1 MHRPLPPLWL
11 LVLITFSGTVAMH
24 IFVPALPQAA
34 LSLNAAPGPIQLTIS
49 LYILGLAVGQPIY
62 GPLSDSYGRRPV
74 LMVGLA
80 LFTLGGLLSLW
91 APDVRL
97 LAGARFVQALGGCA
111 GLVLGRA
118 IVRDSSGMTQS
129 VRRLALINLITMIG
143 PGLAPLLGQTVTDW
157 LGWRFIFVLLI
168 GLGLLNLLL
177 TWRILPETSEPDG
190 HFNPAKLQRD
200 YEQLLSSRPY
210 LALTIGGGCATTSIY
225 AFLASA
231 PFIFVQEMHRPP
243 QEVALYLGLLVAGLS
258 LGNALAGRLIGRVTV
273 EHLMLRANALSLGS
287 AVLLLSVLLAGV
299 LQWWLVLALLLVF
312 NVGVG
317 MTSPAALTRT
327 LSVHPEL
334 VGSAAGLYGAIQ
346 MVVGALCTAAV
357 GLGHDPALAMA
368 TVLVVAS
375 VISQLGFR
383 DALGQPQ
390 R

>member
-1 MHRPLPPLWL
+1 MQRPLPPLWL

-34 LSLNAAPGPIQLTIS
+34 LSLHAAPGPIQLTIS
-49 LYILGLAVGQPIY
+49 LYILGLALGQPIY

-74 LMVGLA
+74 LMAGLA
-80 LFTLGGLLSLW
+80 LFTLGGLLSLC
-91 APDVRL
+91 APDVHL
-97 LAGARFVQALGGCA
+97 LAAARFVQALGGCA

-168 GLGLLNLLL
+168 GLGLINLLL
-177 TWRILPETSEPDG
+177 TWRILPETSEPSG
-190 HFNPAKLQRD
+190 QFHPGQLKRD
-200 YEQLLSSRPY
+200 YGRLLSSRPY
-210 LALTIGGGCATTSIY
+210 LALAIAGGCATTSIY

-231 PFIFVQEMHRPP
+231 PFIFVQEMHRPAH
-243 QEVALYLGLLVAGLS
+243 EVALYLGLLVAGLS
-258 LGNALAGRLIGRVTV
+258 LGNALASRLIGRVSV

-287 AVLLLSVLLAGV
+287 AVLLLAVLLAGC

-312 NVGVG
+312 NVGAG

-357 GLGHDPALAMA
+357 GLGHDPALAMS

-375 VISQLGFR
+375 IISQVGFR
-383 DALGQPQ
+383 DALSQPQ
-390 R
+390 P

>member
-243 QEVALYLGLLVAGLS
+243 QEVALYLCLLVAGLS

>member
-97 LAGARFVQALGGCA
+97 LAAARFVQALGGCA

-143 PGLAPLLGQTVTDW
+143 PGLAPLLGCTD
-157 LGWRFIFVLLI
+157 
-168 GLGLLNLLL
+168 
-177 TWRILPETSEPDG
+177 LP
-190 HFNPAKLQRD
+190 
-200 YEQLLSSRPY
+200 
-210 LALTIGGGCATTSIY
+210 
-225 AFLASA
+225 
-231 PFIFVQEMHRPP
+231 PP
-243 QEVALYLGLLVAGLS
+243 V
-258 LGNALAGRLIGRVTV
+258 
-273 EHLMLRANALSLGS
+273 H
-287 AVLLLSVLLAGV
+287 
-299 LQWWLVLALLLVF
+299 
-312 NVGVG
+312 
-317 MTSPAALTRT
+317 PAA
-327 LSVHPEL
+327 
-334 VGSAAGLYGAIQ
+334 
-346 MVVGALCTAAV
+346 
-357 GLGHDPALAMA
+357 
-368 TVLVVAS
+368 AS
-375 VISQLGFR
+375 SSCCWS
-383 DALGQPQ
+383 DWACSTCC
-390 R
+390 

>member
-1 MHRPLPPLWL
+1 MQRPLPPLWL

-34 LSLNAAPGPIQLTIS
+34 LSLHAAPGPIQLTIS
-49 LYILGLAVGQPIY
+49 LYILGLALGQPIY

-74 LMVGLA
+74 LMAGLA
-80 LFTLGGLLSLW
+80 LFTLGGLLSLC
-91 APDVRL
+91 APDVHL
-97 LAGARFVQALGGCA
+97 LAAARFVQALGGCA

-168 GLGLLNLLL
+168 GLGLINLLL
-177 TWRILPETSEPDG
+177 TWRILPETSEPSG
-190 HFNPAKLQRD
+190 QFHPGQLKRD
-200 YEQLLSSRPY
+200 YGRLLSSRPY
-210 LALTIGGGCATTSIY
+210 LALAIGGGCATTSIY

-231 PFIFVQEMHRPP
+231 PFIFVQEMHRPAH
-243 QEVALYLGLLVAGLS
+243 EVALYLGLLVAGLS
-258 LGNALAGRLIGRVTV
+258 LGNALASRLIGRVSV

-287 AVLLLSVLLAGV
+287 AVLLLAVLLAGC

-312 NVGVG
+312 NVGAG

-357 GLGHDPALAMA
+357 GLGHDPALAMS

-375 VISQLGFR
+375 IISQVGFR
-383 DALGQPQ
+383 DALNQPQ
-390 R
+390 P

>member
-1 MHRPLPPLWL
+1 MQRPLPPLWL

-34 LSLNAAPGPIQLTIS
+34 LSLHAAPGPIQLTIS
-49 LYILGLAVGQPIY
+49 LYILGLALGQPIY

-74 LMVGLA
+74 LMAGLA
-80 LFTLGGLLSLW
+80 LFTLGGLLSLC
-91 APDVRL
+91 APDVHL
-97 LAGARFVQALGGCA
+97 LAAARFVQALGGCA

-129 VRRLALINLITMIG
+129 VRRLAMINLITMIG
-143 PGLAPLLGQTVTDW
+143 PGLAPLLGQTVSEG

-168 GLGLLNLLL
+168 GLGLINLLL
-177 TWRILPETSEPDG
+177 TWRILPETGEPSG
-190 HFNPAKLQRD
+190 KFHPGQLGRD
-200 YEQLLSSRPY
+200 YGRLLSSRPY

-243 QEVALYLGLLVAGLS
+243 HEVALYLGLLVAGLS
-258 LGNALAGRLIGRVTV
+258 LGNALAGRLIGRVSV

-287 AVLLLSVLLAGV
+287 AVLLLAVLLSGS

-312 NVGVG
+312 NVGAG

-357 GLGHDPALAMA
+357 GLGHDPALAMS

-375 VISQLGFR
+375 IISQVAFR
-383 DALGQPQ
+383 DALSQPQ
-390 R
+390 P

>member
-11 LVLITFSGTVAMH
+11 LVLITFSGTVATH

-34 LSLNAAPGPIQLTIS
+34 LSLHAAPGPIQLTIS
-49 LYILGLAVGQPIY
+49 LYILGLALGQPIY

-97 LAGARFVQALGGCA
+97 LAAARFVQALGGCA

-118 IVRDSSGMTQS
+118 IVRDNSGMTQS
-129 VRRLALINLITMIG
+129 VRRLAMINLITMIG

-177 TWRILPETSEPDG
+177 TWRILPETSQPSG
-190 HFNPAKLQRD
+190 HFHPGQLKHD
-200 YEQLLSSRPY
+200 YGRLLSSRPY
-210 LALTIGGGCATTSIY
+210 LALAIGGGCATTSIY

-243 QEVALYLGLLVAGLS
+243 HEVALYLGLLVAGLS
-258 LGNALAGRLIGRVTV
+258 VGNALASRLIGRVSV
-273 EHLMLRANALSLGS
+273 EHLMLRANALSLAS
-287 AVLLLSVLLAGV
+287 AALLLVVLLAGQ
-299 LQWWLVLALLLVF
+299 LHWWLVLALLLVF
-312 NVGVG
+312 NVGAG

-327 LSVHPEL
+327 LSVHPDL

-368 TVLVVAS
+368 TVLVGAS
-375 VISQLGFR
+375 TLSQLGFR
-383 DALGQPQ
+383 DALRKPAH
-390 R
+390 

>member
-1 MHRPLPPLWL
+1 MQRPLPPLWL

-97 LAGARFVQALGGCA
+97 LAAARFVQALGGCA

-129 VRRLALINLITMIG
+129 VRRLAMINLITMIG

-177 TWRILPETSEPDG
+177 TWRILPETSQPSG
-190 HFNPAKLQRD
+190 HFRPAKLKRD
-200 YEQLLSSRPY
+200 YGRLLSSRPY
-210 LALTIGGGCATTSIY
+210 LTLAIGGGCATTSIY

-243 QEVALYLGLLVAGLS
+243 HEVALYLGLLVAGLS
-258 LGNALAGRLIGRVTV
+258 LGNALASRLIGRVSV
-273 EHLMLRANALSLGS
+273 EHLMLRANALSLAS
-287 AVLLLSVLLAGV
+287 AAVLLAVLLAGQ
-299 LQWWLVLALLLVF
+299 LHWWLVLALLLVF
-312 NVGVG
+312 NVGAG

-327 LSVHPEL
+327 LSVHPDL

-375 VISQLGFR
+375 TLSQLGFR
-383 DALGQPQ
+383 DALQTPPP
-390 R
+390 